1 MKNLANCTPR
11 EFLVQT
17 NKIRKS
23 VSRWLKLTDIVNI
36 RKRVPDLPLDMSKE
50 DRDKAMREQAVEN
63 LNAMLD
69 AMLDEHPGETIEVLG
84 LLCFIEPE
92 NLDNYKM
99 SDLLGGFAEVIG
111 CPEVINFFISL
122 VRLGNL
128 NISGTVGR

>member
-1 MKNLANCTPR
+1 MKTLANCTPR

-36 RKRVPDLPLDMSKE
+36 RKRVPALPLDMSKE

-69 AMLDEHPGETIEVLG
+69 AMLDEHPDETIEVLG

-92 NLDNYKM
+92 DLDNYKM

-128 NISGTVGR
+128 NTSNIAGR

>member
-1 MKNLANCTPR
+1 MKTLANCTPR

-36 RKRVPDLPLDMSKE
+36 RKRVPALPLDMSKE
-50 DRDKAMREQAVEN
+50 DRDKAMREQATEN

-69 AMLDEHPGETIEVLG
+69 AMLDEHPDETIEVLG

-92 NLDNYKM
+92 DLDNYKM

-122 VRLGNL
+122 ARLGNL
-128 NISGTVGR
+128 NTSTIAGR